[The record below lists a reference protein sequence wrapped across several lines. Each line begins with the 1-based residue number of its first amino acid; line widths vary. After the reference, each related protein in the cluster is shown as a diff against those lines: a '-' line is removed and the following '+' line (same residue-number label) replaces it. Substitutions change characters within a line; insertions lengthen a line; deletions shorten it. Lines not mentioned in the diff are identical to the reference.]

1 MGDGR
6 GSMGMVGQ
14 GSMVLWSIGE
24 GHGWARVN
32 GSWVNGR
39 GAHRATVCVV
49 ARHHP
54 PGRARASEIIDPRS
68 VTIDPRPATIDPA
81 RPVTIDPRQVTI
93 AQPARYTRAVPRIL
107 VVDDS
112 ATVVN
117 FLRLILESQKY
128 EVDAAFDGTEGLVKA
143 HEALPDLVITDS
155 IMPGMDG
162 FALVHALRADPAT
175 EAIPIIMLT
184 SGDPHDPDHI
194 VREPRPDAF
203 VKKSADLNP
212 LLAEVRS
219 ILESRR

>member
-1 MGDGR
+1 M
-6 GSMGMVGQ
+6 
-14 GSMVLWSIGE
+14 
-24 GHGWARVN
+24 
-32 GSWVNGR
+32 
-39 GAHRATVCVV
+39 
-49 ARHHP
+49 
-54 PGRARASEIIDPRS
+54 
-68 VTIDPRPATIDPA
+68 
-81 RPVTIDPRQVTI
+81 
-93 AQPARYTRAVPRIL
+93 PRIL

-128 EVDAAFDGTEGLVKA
+128 EVDTAFDGTEGLAKA
-143 HEALPDLVITDS
+143 HQALPDLVITDS

-194 VREPRPDAF
+194 VRHPQPDVF

-212 LLAEVRS
+212 LLGEVRS
-219 ILESRR
+219 VLESRR